1 MLNEIRYAARSLL
14 KSPGLALI
22 AVVTLGLGIGTV
34 TFMFSVVYGALYR
47 GLPFPEGDQ
56 IMHLSRT
63 NLSADIEQMGLTIHD
78 FVDWREQQ
86 STFEELAGVRN
97 GTVNVSGT
105 ERPIRFD
112 GAFMTANG
120 FRVLRTQPFLGR
132 GFQDGEE
139 GPDGPHVVVLGYT
152 VWRDHFESD
161 PGAVGRTI
169 RVNGEQSTIIGVM
182 PDGFRF
188 PVDQE
193 IWVPLT
199 DDVLE
204 IPRGEGYTLNA
215 FGRLRAGVT
224 LDQAMTEYAGIAN
237 RLETAYPD
245 SNEGI
250 GVRIQPYTEAFMGRD
265 AEILLLTMLAVV
277 FLVLFVACANVANL
291 LLARAATQTKAVAI
305 RSALGAG
312 RGRILSRLL
321 SEAGVLAVAGAA
333 LGIGVA
339 WMGLG
344 LFLPYATETNPPFW
358 MEFAIDGPTLLFVVV
373 VAALVTILS
382 GIFPGMQASGAQV
395 HEILKDESRGSSSL
409 RIGRLS
415 RMLVVGE
422 IAFSVGLLV
431 AAGLMIKGMVKVN
444 SLDLGFRT
452 EDVFT
457 ARVGLFENEFPD
469 AASKVRFYED
479 VLDRLRSQPGVVA
492 ASLTNQLPGLFS
504 SFPYVTI
511 QGVPYATDQ
520 DYPGARHAVIT
531 PDFFETFDVV
541 MLAGRDFTRQD
552 DADGLPV
559 AIVNRSFADRF
570 FPGEDPLGRQIRMG
584 RSNSEAPWLTI
595 VGLAPDLYMQGV
607 QTEGEGDPEGF
618 YTPLAQDDIRFA
630 SIAIRAQ
637 GEPMAL
643 TPMVRDQVTAVHPDT
658 PLYWVRTERDAVMEN
673 LWQINLFG
681 GLFIVFGF
689 VALFLATIGLYGVMS
704 FATSQ
709 RTSEVGIRM
718 ALGAQA
724 GDVLRL
730 VLRTGAI
737 QLFIGLTVG
746 LGLAAVVSR
755 GMRDMLFRVEPWD
768 FSVFLVISVVLTVT
782 GLAASVIPARRAT
795 RVDPV
800 EALRYE

>member
-1 MLNEIRYAARSLL
+1 MLNEIRFAARSLL

-34 TFMFSVVYGALYR
+34 TFMFSLVYGALYR
-47 GLPFPEGDQ
+47 GLPFPEGEQ

-63 NLSADIEQMGLTIHD
+63 NLSANIEQMGVTIHD

-86 STFEELAGVRN
+86 RSLEELAGVRN

-120 FRVLRTQPFLGR
+120 FRVLRAQPFLGR
-132 GFQDGEE
+132 GFRDGEE
-139 GPDGPHVVVLGYT
+139 GPDSPHVVVLGYA

-161 PGAVGRTI
+161 PGVVGRTI
-169 RVNGEQSTIIGVM
+169 RVNGEQSTVIGVM
-182 PDGFRF
+182 PEGFRF
-188 PVDQE
+188 PENQE
-193 IWVPLT
+193 IWVPLA

-204 IPRGEGYTLNA
+204 ITRGDGYTLDA
-215 FGRLRAGVT
+215 FGRLRPGVT
-224 LDQAMTEYAGIAN
+224 LDQAMTEYAGIAQ
-237 RLETAYPD
+237 RLETAYAE

-250 GVRIQPYTEAFMGRD
+250 GVRIQPFTEAFMGRD

-305 RSALGAG
+305 RTALGAG
-312 RGRILSRLL
+312 RGRIVLRLL
-321 SEAGVLAVAGAA
+321 AEAGVLAGAGAA
-333 LGIGVA
+333 LGVGVA
-339 WMGLG
+339 WMGLN
-344 LFLPYATETNPPFW
+344 LFLPYAMETNPPFW
-358 MEFAIDGPTLLFVVV
+358 FDFSIDAPILLFVVV
-373 VAALVTILS
+373 VVALVTILS
-382 GIFPGMQASGAQV
+382 GIFPGVQASGTRV

-431 AAGLMIKGMVKVN
+431 AAGLMIKGMVKLKN
-444 SLDLGFRT
+444 LDYGFQT
-452 EDVFT
+452 ENVFT

-469 AASKVRFYED
+469 AASKVRFHEE
-479 VLDRLRSQPGVVA
+479 VLDRLRSQPGVLA
-492 ASLTNQLPGLFS
+492 ASLTDNLPGLFS
-504 SFPYVTI
+504 PYPYVGI

-520 DYPGARHAVIT
+520 DYPGSRHAVIT
-531 PDFFETFDVV
+531 PGFFETFGVD
-541 MLAGRDFTRQD
+541 LLSGRDFTRQD
-552 DADGLPV
+552 AADGLPV
-559 AIVNRSFADRF
+559 AIVNRSFAERF
-570 FPGEDPLGRQIRMG
+570 FPGEDPLGRQIRTG
-584 RSNSEAPWLTI
+584 RSNSEAPWLTV
-595 VGLAPDLYMQGV
+595 VGMAPDLYMQGV
-607 QTEGEGDPEGF
+607 QAQEGDPEGF

-630 SIAIRAQ
+630 SIVIRAQ
-637 GEPMAL
+637 RDAMAL

-658 PLYWVRTERDAVMEN
+658 PLYWVRSQLDAVKEN
-673 LWQINLFG
+673 NWQVNLFG
-681 GLFIVFGF
+681 SLFVVFGF

-704 FATSQ
+704 FATGQ
-709 RTSEVGIRM
+709 RTHEVGIRM
-718 ALGAQA
+718 ALGAEA
-724 GDVLRL
+724 GDVVRL
-730 VLRTGAI
+730 VVRTGAI

-768 FSVFLVISVVLTVT
+768 FTVFLVISAVLTVT
-782 GLAASVIPARRAT
+782 GLAASIIPARRAT